1 MTSAW
6 RIIKKH
12 GWDTISLVLSADYEG
27 ITFVENMRSY
37 AFQEKWEILKVVW
50 LTEHQIGNGKKT
62 ELKDVVTNTRN
73 DVIVMHSRLANDGQ
87 FFEIIQELGVSNQRA
102 LWIITEI
109 TSYQVQNCQR
119 LPQGLLKI
127 SLRRPEKHHD
137 YILYDNALHDAILLF
152 QLSFEE
158 SLKEYSL
165 NFNAEDCEQKI
176 TRDRIRSISKRYLPL
191 NS

>member
-87 FFEIIQELGVSNQRA
+87 FFEIVQELGVSNQRA

-109 TSYQVQNCQR
+109 TSYKVQNCRR

-137 YILYDNALHDAILLF
+137 YILYDNALHDAISLF

>member
-1 MTSAW
+1 M
-6 RIIKKH
+6 
-12 GWDTISLVLSADYEG
+12 LSADYEG
-27 ITFVENMRSY
+27 ITFVESMRSY
-37 AFQEKWEILKVVW
+37 AFQEKWEILKVIW
-50 LTEHQIGNGKKT
+50 LTEHQIGNGTKT

-73 DVIVMHSRLANDGQ
+73 DVVVMHSRLGNGEQ
-87 FFEIIQELGVSNQRA
+87 FFETVQELGVSNQEA
-102 LWIITEI
+102 QWIITEI
-109 TSYQVQNCQR
+109 TSHQFKNCQR

-127 SLRRPEKHHD
+127 SLKRPEKHHD
-137 YILYDNALHDAILLF
+137 YIIYDNALHDAISLF

-176 TRDRIRSISKRYLPL
+176 TRYRIRSISKRYLSL

>member
-73 DVIVMHSRLANDGQ
+73 HVIVMHSRLANDGQ
-87 FFEIIQELGVSNQRA
+87 FFEIVQELGVSNQRT
-102 LWIITEI
+102 LWIITEM

-137 YILYDNALHDAILLF
+137 YILYDNALHDAISLF